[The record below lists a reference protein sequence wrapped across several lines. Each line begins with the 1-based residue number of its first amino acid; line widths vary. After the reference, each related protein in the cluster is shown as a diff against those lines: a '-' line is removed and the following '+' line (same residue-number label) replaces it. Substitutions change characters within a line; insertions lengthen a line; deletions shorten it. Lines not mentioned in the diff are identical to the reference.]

1 MGYPAGLDVAEHP
14 PPGGW
19 GASLGP
25 TVVLVHGSL
34 DRGASFARAVRRLG
48 DLGVVTYDRRGYE
61 GSTGLGTGVD
71 LAGHVDDLLGVVAAL
86 PDAGPVTA
94 VGAQRRGRRG
104 GGRRPGRADALRLG
118 RRLRAADAL
127 ARALPPTGARAP
139 WVPGDPGD
147 EAEAFFRRMVG
158 DATWDRLPAEVRAK
172 RRAEGPALVADLLAM
187 RGETPFDVTALA
199 VPAVFGRGGPASS
212 AHHRETVAWL
222 ASHVPGA
229 VLVEIEGAGH
239 GAHLSHPD
247 GFARLVRVAVG
258 LGTAGRRR
266 RDPATPGAPVR

>member
-19 GASLGP
+19 EASLGP

-94 VGAQRRGRRG
+94 VGHSVG
-104 GGRRPGRADALRLG
+104 GDVVVAAALAEPTRFASVGAYEPPMPWLGLSRRPG
-118 RRLRAADAL
+118 
-127 ARALPPTGARAP
+127 RAP

-212 AHHRETVAWL
+212 AHHRDTVAWL

-258 LGTAGRRR
+258 LGTAGQRR